1 MLVKLFPLN
10 EIFDHMVSQKPIWQQ
25 KMQGWCSCGYSIT
38 AATQTGG
45 CFLGHVNVMSNAVL
59 GKLLGTNQPTQYLV
73 PKLSQH
79 LILAFMATLTKCM
92 SFSINRPH
100 QQHLLSSCQHSTPPN
115 KMRRGWEESWR
126 ELQMYQTLSYMVWY
140 TYVTQSGF
148 ESIQVSEL
156 WSQISS

>member
-100 QQHLLSSCQHSTPPN
+100 QLHLVVASTPLPLTRCEEGG
-115 KMRRGWEESWR
+115 RRAGGNYR
-126 ELQMYQTLSYMVWY
+126 CIKHFLTWY
-140 TYVTQSGF
+140 G
-148 ESIQVSEL
+148 IHM
-156 WSQISS
+156 